1 MRWLGLAVCLAVA
14 CAPAPEGLQSAQTGP
29 GPRVSFDVFHRP
41 LPEIPLPNDFAT
53 RFDGLSPTLRRV
65 NASIEVAP
73 TRWEKAT
80 RAELDKLSGWGT
92 LAPITA
98 SFSEPLDLQNIVARH
113 KAPADTADDVLYV
126 FDITESSPEFCQ
138 PQLLDLG
145 QGHFPLVAD
154 TRTYYPDEPHGSLE
168 QLQFEQEEEDLN
180 HDGKLDPGEDTDMDG
195 VLDHPNTID
204 GRPSPFEV
212 IGFYERE
219 TNTLIAK
226 PLYPMR
232 EATTYAVV
240 LTTRLVGLDGN
251 PVRSPFTSINHLAQ
265 TRALTPLKECLARAN
280 LKLEDVGFTWSFTT
294 QSVTADYIAV
304 RDGLYGK
311 GTLARLADQFP
322 AKLASLEE
330 ARKRTSAKTNT
341 KIVSGEQFL
350 SFGTKLLELYGGSQ
364 TAGTKQILSDFLSF
378 VDFYASASFISPQF
392 FPRYD
397 AEGKFLPLYEQTFKL
412 NAALGEATIRPE
424 SVPMLL
430 SVPKDRKGPAP
441 VVIFMHGH
449 GSSKVDALLMMG
461 PMARFGLATIG
472 MDAVSHGIGLGKT
485 EEEII
490 TEIVKPYGIDPL
502 ARAILKGRA
511 LDQNGDGLVDSGVDY
526 FTGYVIHTRDTV
538 RQTAIDLMQLIRT
551 LRSFDGKQK
560 WDFDVNRDGA
570 PDLAGD
576 FDGDGKVDLGGPD
589 VPIYVSGASLGGI
602 LSSLV
607 GGLDPEISAIVPIL
621 PGGYLSEIG
630 TRSDLRQVKDP
641 LVLRMLGPLMLVHPD
656 ADGNPS
662 LFQMLPDLGRSTEVK
677 VATLP
682 SKLTPGAIAV
692 VTNLKTG
699 EWRCGRVQPNGHLRL
714 AVSSDQGDRLKLEL
728 FDRELPTRPREG
740 CEPQGV
746 SPVLTID
753 SFSTE
758 FTFQTR
764 PFAAGSPLQALG
776 DGFGMRRGSP
786 ELRRLLNLAQV
797 GLEAADPAN
806 FAPFYEQTRTL
817 TYGDGKS
824 VATRSM
830 MVPMTG
836 DPGVPIATAAALL
849 RAAGHL
855 DYRHADPKFKGRYA
869 GMTAQQV
876 LIDTGFVEGVERTRR
891 HLDAAGNPVLMDVDV
906 LQSVAS
912 ADDGFGVPRLDPPIR
927 LLRQSKSLGG
937 TVGALFPMMSARG
950 DHSFPVP
957 DPAQPFDLGTL
968 LINIFASYLGSGGE
982 TMPLEACMERSNC
995 SWFKPVPPPP

>member
-1 MRWLGLAVCLAVA
+1 MKLSGALLLCLVLGCVA
-14 CAPAPEGLQSAQTGP
+14 PPEGLMAAQEGP
-29 GPRVSFDVFHRP
+29 GPKVSFDVFHRP

-53 RFDGLSPTLRRV
+53 RFDGLSPTKRTL

-80 RAELDKLSGWGT
+80 RAELDKVSGWGT

-98 SFSEPLDLQNIVARH
+98 SFSEPLDLQNIRNRH
-113 KAPADTADDVLYV
+113 QAPADTADDAIYV
-126 FDITESSPEFCQ
+126 FDITETSPEFCK

-168 QLQFEQEEEDLN
+168 QLQFEQEEEDLDR
-180 HDGKLDPGEDTDMDG
+180 DGVLDPGEDTDMDG
-195 VLDHPNTID
+195 VLDHPNTLD
-204 GRPSPFEV
+204 GKAKPFEV

-219 TNTLIAK
+219 TRTLIAR
-226 PLYPMR
+226 PLYPFR

-240 LTTRLVGLDGN
+240 LTRRLTGLDGN
-251 PVRSPFTSINHLAQ
+251 PVRSPFGAVNHLAQ
-265 TRALTPLKECLARAN
+265 TKALTPLKQCLSMAN
-280 LKLEDVGFTWSFTT
+280 LAMDDVGFTWSFTT
-294 QSVTADYIAV
+294 QSLTADYIAL
-304 RDGLYGK
+304 RDGLYGM
-311 GTLARLADQFP
+311 GTLAWVGAQYP
-322 AKLASLEE
+322 AQIATIEE
-330 ARKRTSAKTNT
+330 ARRRTTAKLNT
-341 KIVSGEQFL
+341 KIAPGDQFL
-350 SFGTKLLELYGGSQ
+350 KFGTQLFELYGGSQ
-364 TAGTKQILSDFLSF
+364 TASTKKVLTDFLSF

-392 FPRYD
+392 FPRHD
-397 AEGKFLPLYEQTFKL
+397 AAGKLLPLYEQTFKL
-412 NAALGEATIRPE
+412 SAATGEATTRPE
-424 SVPMLL
+424 SVPVFL

-449 GSSKVDALLMMG
+449 GSSKLDALLMMG

-472 MDAVSHGIGLGKT
+472 MDAASHGVGLGKA

-490 TEIVKPYGIDPL
+490 AELVRPHGIEPL

-511 LDQNGDGLVDSGVDY
+511 IDQNGDGTFDSGVDF
-526 FTGYVIHTRDTV
+526 FTGYVIHTRDMV
-538 RQTAIDLMQLIRT
+538 RQTAIDLMQLIRII
-551 LRSFDGKQK
+551 RSFDGKRT
-560 WDFDVNRDGA
+560 WAFDVNRDDQ

-576 FDGDGKVDLGGPD
+576 FDGDGKVDFGGPG

-602 LSSLV
+602 LSSLM
-607 GGLDPEISAIVPIL
+607 GGIEPEIDAIVPIL

-656 ADGNPS
+656 AKGTPS
-662 LFQMLPDLGRSTEVK
+662 LFQMLPDLGKSTEVK
-677 VATLP
+677 VASLP
-682 SKLTPGAIAV
+682 KLVPGKIAV
-692 VTNLKTG
+692 ITNLKTG

-714 AVSSDQGDRLKLEL
+714 AVSSDEGDRLRFEL
-728 FDRELPTRPREG
+728 YDVELPTRLREG
-740 CEPQGV
+740 CEPGAAT
-746 SPVLTID
+746 PVLTID
-753 SFSTE
+753 SFSDA
-758 FTFQTR
+758 FTFQAR
-764 PFAAGSPLQALG
+764 EHPAGAPLIALG

-786 ELRRLLNLAQV
+786 ELRRLLSLAQV
-797 GLEAADPAN
+797 GLESADPAN
-806 FAPFYEQTRTL
+806 FAPFYEQTRLL

-824 VATRSM
+824 VATRSL

-855 DYRHADPKFKGRYA
+855 DYRTVDPRY
-869 GMTAQQV
+869 GKTQQQV

-891 HLDAAGNPVLMDVDV
+891 HLDAAGKPVLMDVDV

-912 ADDGFGVPRLDPPIR
+912 ADDGFGVPRLDPPLR
-927 LLRQSKSLGG
+927 LLRKSQKLGG

-968 LINIFASYLGSGGE
+968 LINIFASYLGNGGE
-982 TMPLEACMERSNC
+982 AMPLEACMERSSC
-995 SWFKPVPPPP
+995 TWFKPVPPPTP